1 MKTYLITEL
10 LPSCPRASS
19 CTAETDFV
27 HYICMAFY
35 VRYSLHVMQFRCL
48 YPICTP
54 YVSTSTKIPKK
65 SKKSKKKSKS
75 QKRPPLQPPWPLQ
88 PSRPT
93 WLSHSVKKQGQKK
106 SYGEQKSD
114 LDDSTVHQ
122 LRNRGSEKSHT

>member
-48 YPICTP
+48 YPIC
-54 YVSTSTKIPKK
+54 ILN
-65 SKKSKKKSKS
+65 SKKSKKIKKS
-75 QKRPPLQPPWPLQ
+75 QKA
-88 PSRPT
+88 
-93 WLSHSVKKQGQKK
+93 KKGLLCSLRGLCNLHGLLGCLIVLKNKAKK
-106 SYGEQKSD
+106 NHMGNK
-114 LDDSTVHQ
+114 
-122 LRNRGSEKSHT
+122 NRT